1 MFLLIPLVT
10 VTLFTILVIPRQRAT
25 LMRSLDTHLSD
36 SLAAIVS
43 INNASFAKED
53 YSALVE
59 INTRILKENPDIR
72 YLVTSRA
79 GGASIL
85 HVPGSWQVVDPWTP
99 EHLWMIDRE
108 NRILEHNPLTGER
121 VYHFAF
127 PVRFYNLEW
136 GWIFLGVST
145 RAHDTQIMTMYLGT
159 LAVGAGCLI
168 LSACLAWLFTR
179 RIAHPLLHLKAAAE
193 RIRAGELE
201 VRATVRTG
209 DEVED
214 LADSFNAMADSLKL
228 LQERLEARVRERTL
242 ELQRSEERYRVLFEN
257 SAEAIFVL
265 KDGRVRF
272 WNQVLGK
279 LVGIKGDQLTGA
291 AFADLVFE
299 QDRMAF
305 LELMA
310 RAEAAR
316 APVSREGL
324 RLLGP
329 SGEAVWVDVN
339 CVAIRWDEDPAL
351 VFFAQDITESRDL
364 QGQLFHAQKMEALG
378 TLAGGIAHDFNNLL
392 GGILG
397 YVSLLQLDKDP
408 GGTDFQRL
416 AKIETQINS
425 ATGLT
430 RQLLGFARGGTYEA
444 RPRDLNLIVQSAME
458 LFGRTKREIEVRL
471 DLQPDGCIGDC
482 DRGQIEQVLLNLFVN
497 AAQAMAHGGI
507 LTVRTRTRD
516 YGEDLTRPFGQP
528 AGRYVEISVGDTGV
542 GMDEPTQARI
552 FEPFFTTKKVAGGVG
567 LGLASVYGIIKNHRG
582 LIHVQ
587 SRPGHGSTFT
597 VALPRSQDLAA
608 GQPGGSRHSLRAG
621 EGTVLVVEDQEI
633 IRSVAKDM
641 LEMLGYR
648 VFTAEGGADGV
659 AVLEAHRDEI
669 DLVILDMI
677 MPGMSGK
684 ETFPRLRAVAPG
696 IPVLLA
702 SGYSLEGEVAALL
715 ATGANGFL
723 QKPFSAAQLSEKI
736 IEIRG

>member
-1 MFLLIPLVT
+1 M
-10 VTLFTILVIPRQRAT
+10 
-25 LMRSLDTHLSD
+25 MRSLTSQLDN
-36 SLAAIVS
+36 SLAAIVTV
-43 INNASFAKED
+43 NNSSFVRGD
-53 YSALVE
+53 YKGLVE
-59 INTRILKENPDIR
+59 INTQILKENPDIR
-72 YLVTSRA
+72 YLLTSRA

-85 HVPGSWQVVDPWTP
+85 HVQGTWQVVDPWTP
-99 EHLWMIDRE
+99 DYLWMTDRE
-108 NRILEHNPLTGER
+108 SRILEHNPLTGER
-121 VYHFAF
+121 VYHHAF
-127 PVRFYNLEW
+127 PVRFYNMEW

-145 RAHDTQIMTMYLGT
+145 RDHDTQIMNMYLGT
-159 LAVGAGCLI
+159 LAVGAACLV
-168 LSACLAWLFTR
+168 LSACLAWFFTR
-179 RIAHPLLHLKAAAE
+179 RITGPLLHLKAAAE

-201 VRATVRTG
+201 VRASVRTG

-214 LADSFNAMADSLKL
+214 LADSFNAMAESLSL
-228 LQERLEARVRERTL
+228 LQERLEARVEERTL
-242 ELQRSEERYRVLFEN
+242 ELQRSQERYRVLFEN

-265 KDGRVRF
+265 KEGRVRF
-272 WNQVLGK
+272 WNQVLGR
-279 LVGIKGDQLTGA
+279 LIGFRGEELTGA
-291 AFADLVFE
+291 SFADLVFE

-310 RAEAAR
+310 KAEAAGT
-316 APVSREGL
+316 PVRREGL
-324 RLLGP
+324 RLAGP
-329 SGEAVWVDVN
+329 AREPVWVDVN

-408 GGTDFQRL
+408 GGFDFQRL

-444 RPRDLNLIVQSAME
+444 SPRDLNQIVRSAME

-471 DLQPDGCIGDC
+471 DLQPDGCIADC

-497 AAQAMAHGGI
+497 AAQAMPQGGT
-507 LTVRTRTRD
+507 LKVRTEAREF
-516 YGEDLTRPFGQP
+516 GEELTLAFGQP
-528 AGRYVEISVGDTGV
+528 AGWYVAISVGDTGV
-542 GMDEPTQARI
+542 GMDESIQARI

-567 LGLASVYGIIKNHRG
+567 LGLASVYGIVKNHRG
-582 LIHVQ
+582 LIQVQ
-587 SRPGHGSTFT
+587 SRPGLGSTFT
-597 VALPRSQDLAA
+597 VALPRSRDRVAA
-608 GQPGGSRHSLRAG
+608 PAGASGHVIRSGQ
-621 EGTVLVVEDQEI
+621 GTVLVVDDQEI
-633 IRSVAKDM
+633 IRSVARDM

-648 VFTAEGGADGV
+648 VFTAEGGAEGV

-684 ETFPRLRAVAPG
+684 ETFPRLRAAAPG

-715 ATGANGFL
+715 ATGAVGFL